1 MITRVQ
7 YLRLSSLLPIIAPF
21 PLLIV
26 STLLESSGIKLPAW
40 LDALVG
46 VSFSAAFMF
55 GVPYCI
61 FIGVLFVLLYERSW
75 KAHVITALV
84 APVLMIP
91 IVGIFVWVL
100 TGNNGLAT
108 ALQFAPYCLGV
119 GYTYVGI
126 ALFGMCA
133 LIVTGRFKNEQTV

>member
-1 MITRVQ
+1 
-7 YLRLSSLLPIIAPF
+7 
-21 PLLIV
+21 
-26 STLLESSGIKLPAW
+26 
-40 LDALVG
+40 
-46 VSFSAAFMF
+46 MF

-75 KAHVITALV
+75 KAHVIAALV

-91 IVGIFVWVL
+91 IVGTFVWVL
-100 TGNNGLAT
+100 TGNNVLAT

-126 ALFGMCA
+126 ALFGMCT
-133 LIVTGRFKNEQTV
+133 LIVTGRFKNGQTV